1 MLDIAIVDDELAER
15 ERLKACL
22 AYVEEQEGVSF
33 SVQEYESADQF
44 LMMFEQQYDIVFMD
58 IQFAGGMDGMSAAR
72 RLRKADP
79 SVLLIFVTNLAQ
91 MALHGYEVDALDFVV
106 KPLDPYAFHLKMQRA
121 LGRVSS
127 RKKSTIEVRDK
138 GSTVYLDTHRIRY
151 LEVNGHYVI
160 YHTRG
165 GSYTEYISM
174 AAAEKKLNDPAFF
187 RCDRGLIINMRML
200 TKIEGDTCVVDGET
214 LIVAHIL
221 RNELK
226 RALANYLSGTQRAK
240 EL

>member
-1 MLDIAIVDDELAER
+1 MLDIAIVDDEHSER

-22 AYVEEQEGVSF
+22 AYVEEQQGVSF

-44 LMMFEQQYDIVFMD
+44 LMMFEQQFDIVFLD
-58 IQFAGGMDGMSAAR
+58 IQFSQGMDGMNAAR
-72 RLRKADP
+72 QLRKTDP

-127 RKKSTIEVRDK
+127 RKKTAIEVRDK

-151 LEVNGHYVI
+151 LEVSGHYVI

-165 GSYTEYISM
+165 GNYTEYISM
-174 AAAEKKLNDPAFF
+174 AAAE
-187 RCDRGLIINMRML
+187 
-200 TKIEGDTCVVDGET
+200 
-214 LIVAHIL
+214 
-221 RNELK
+221 LK
-226 RALANYLSGTQRAK
+226 Q
-240 EL
+240 

>member
-22 AYVEEQEGVSF
+22 AYVEEQQGVSF

-72 RLRKADP
+72 QMRKADP

-138 GSTVYLDTHRIRY
+138 GSTVYLDTQDPIPGSQRALCHLPHTWRQLHRVHI
-151 LEVNGHYVI
+151 H
-160 YHTRG
+160 G
-165 GSYTEYISM
+165 GSGKE
-174 AAAEKKLNDPAFF
+174 AERSRLLPMRQGPDHQHADADK
-187 RCDRGLIINMRML
+187 DRG
-200 TKIEGDTCVVDGET
+200 
-214 LIVAHIL
+214 
-221 RNELK
+221 
-226 RALANYLSGTQRAK
+226 
-240 EL
+240 